1 MSRGLKCTAGR
12 EKGEMLAHG
21 WDKETGDRDERDGM
35 GELVIVYGVRPG
47 DTRRL
52 VGSKAQRS
60 ESEG

>member
-1 MSRGLKCTAGR
+1 
-12 EKGEMLAHG
+12 
-21 WDKETGDRDERDGM
+21 M